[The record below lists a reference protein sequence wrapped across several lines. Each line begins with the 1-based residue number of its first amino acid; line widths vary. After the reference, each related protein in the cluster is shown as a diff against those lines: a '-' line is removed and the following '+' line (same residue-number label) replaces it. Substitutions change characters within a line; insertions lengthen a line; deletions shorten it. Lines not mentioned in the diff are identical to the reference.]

1 MTYFAFNLL
10 LAIFWMFMTG
20 AFSVLGF
27 AVGFVIGFA
36 GLAFSRHV
44 LGSGRYIR
52 NVLGLFRLIL
62 VFLYELVVANMQL
75 ARDILRP
82 VPPFQPGF
90 LAFDVRDL
98 PPMETVLLG
107 NMISL
112 TPGTLTVDA
121 SDDGYT
127 LYIHTVYAQDPEKAR
142 RGFRMFADLI
152 HGAFGG
158 EEDDSKR
165 ARR

>member
-27 AVGFVIGFA
+27 AVGFVIGFV